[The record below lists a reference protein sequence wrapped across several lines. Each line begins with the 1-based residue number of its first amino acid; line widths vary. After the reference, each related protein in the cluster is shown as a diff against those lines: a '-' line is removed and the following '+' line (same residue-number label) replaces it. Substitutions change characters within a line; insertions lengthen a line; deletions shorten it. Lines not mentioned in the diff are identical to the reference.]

1 MDAYLL
7 YALEFIAILFGVI
20 LIFGFI
26 INRKKKFDQGTLYLC
41 ILGAVYIWI
50 VVIAMH
56 LFGVELGFV
65 LGVIGGAMTVML
77 LDTTVGILYRSGY

>member
-20 LIFGFI
+20 LVFGFI